1 MILSDIKGILRKYK
15 KGEIT
20 ENEIIN
26 NLSRLSVEN
35 LGFARI
41 DHHRSIRKGFPEV
54 IFSEGKS
61 PGQILKIASSIVE
74 RSGIFMAT
82 RASQEVFDYLDNN
95 MPGLSYFE
103 DARIITTKKAAS
115 GKNTQRDLVLVV
127 SAGTSDIPVAEEAAV
142 TLKILGNNVK
152 SINDIGIAGI
162 HRVLENVGE
171 LQKARVIIVVAGME
185 GALPGVIGGLV
196 NKPVIAVPTSVGY
209 GASYGGTA
217 ALLAMLNCCSS
228 GVTVVNIDNGFGA
241 GCAAS
246 LIVNSK

>member
-1 MILSDIKGILRKYK
+1 MNLTDIKGILRKYK
-15 KGEIT
+15 KGEIQ

-54 IFSEGKS
+54 IFCEGKS

-82 RASQEVFDYLDNN
+82 RASQEVFDYLDNT

-103 DARIITTKKAAS
+103 DARIITTKKAVS
-115 GKNTQRDLVLVV
+115 GKNTQHDLVLVV